1 MIDVI
6 RGKPDWAVL
15 TSSLLLLLLSTVF
28 LLLVIRAWRFSPKT
42 PEVSRKSRTYRVHGV
57 PVNVSVDEL
66 CAQFGI
72 RTPQAAS
79 YLTLQFHVKS
89 LNALSENR
97 ENHRIEFRI
106 ASIQHAIEP
115 CPVDR

>member
-1 MIDVI
+1 M
-6 RGKPDWAVL
+6 
-15 TSSLLLLLLSTVF
+15 
-28 LLLVIRAWRFSPKT
+28 
-42 PEVSRKSRTYRVHGV
+42 
-57 PVNVSVDEL
+57 
-66 CAQFGI
+66 FGI
-72 RTPQAAS
+72 QQYCAMWYS
-79 YLTLQFHVKS
+79 LFFLQFHVKS